1 MNPNNMLDGVPQL
14 PEPLLTILTDL
25 KAGLVGTDYESP
37 SGVEMFLLHTVSY
50 LSKSQAAVNNPLP
63 ANERLDPFPVF
74 YGGTLDADEDTTEAT
89 VQISCKLPFPQPS
102 VAGAGPSLVP
112 KIVYVSPQT
121 VQTDEEFAI
130 YGVNFTGVTL
140 VQLLGVAMCTL
151 TRPQDNT
158 DTVIFVSCSSSG
170 TGSVRVITPNGQ
182 HVFSDYDVTVD
193 EPPQP

>member
-1 MNPNNMLDGVPQL
+1 MNPNNMLDGVPQP

-25 KAGLVGTDYESP
+25 KADLVGTDYESP

-63 ANERLDPFPVF
+63 ANERLDPFRVF

-102 VAGAGPSLVP
+102 AAGAGPSLVP
-112 KIVYVSPQT
+112 KIVHIHPVT
-121 VQTDEEFAI
+121 VGIDEEFAI

-158 DTVIFVSCSSSG
+158 DTVIYASCSSSG
-170 TGSVRVITPNGQ
+170 TGSLRVITPNGQ
-182 HVFSDYDVTVD
+182 HVFADDFTVS

>member
-63 ANERLDPFPVF
+63 ANERLDPFRVF

-102 VAGAGPSLVP
+102 SAGAGPSLVP
-112 KIVYVSPQT
+112 KIVHIHPVT
-121 VQTDEEFAI
+121 VAIDEEFAI

-158 DTVIFVSCSSSG
+158 DTVIYASSSSSG
-170 TGSVRVITPNGQ
+170 TGSLRVITPNGQ
-182 HVFSDYDVTVD
+182 HVFADDFTVS

>member
-1 MNPNNMLDGVPQL
+1 MNPNNMLDGAPQP

-63 ANERLDPFPVF
+63 ANERVDPFRVF
-74 YGGTLDADEDTTEAT
+74 YGGTLDADEDTIEAT

-102 VAGAGPSLVP
+102 VAGAGPSLIP
-112 KIVYVSPQT
+112 KIVHIHPVT
-121 VQTDEEFAI
+121 VAIDEEFAI

-158 DTVIFVSCSSSG
+158 DTVIYASCSSSG
-170 TGSVRVITPNGQ
+170 TGSLRVITPNGQ
-182 HVFSDYDVTVD
+182 HMFADDFTVN
-193 EPPQP
+193 ESPQP